1 METFLFYDLETTGLS
16 KPFDQILQFAG
27 IRTDKNLHEIERY
40 ELKVKLN
47 PDVIPSP
54 YALMTHHIDPHD
66 GDISEYDAIRQIHS
80 WMNQPGTL
88 SLGYNTLGF
97 DDEFLRFSFFRNLL
111 PPYTHQFANNC
122 GRMDLYPM
130 AIMYYLFK
138 NHLIQ
143 WPEVENKVSL
153 KLELINNANNLARGR
168 AHDAMVDVLATLQL
182 ARHFY
187 KESDMWNY
195 LAGHFNKAIDNQR
208 TEPLQ
213 KHMALLFEGFLGA
226 ENKYHCPV
234 RFIGQHRHYKNQT
247 LWLRLDMES
256 LPTTTLE
263 TLTETTRIMNKKP
276 GEPGFVLPMKERFL
290 QHLSPERLKL
300 AEYNDQWLAKNPD
313 MLFAITEYYTE
324 FKYPTYPH
332 TDIDASLYL
341 TGFKNSMEER
351 FCQSFHAANPAAK
364 ASMVEKSQNSLI
376 RKQAIRILGRHF
388 PEVLT
393 SKQKDEFNLYM
404 ASINPAH
411 EEDAMI
417 DFQNKKRLTP
427 RTALQQMDEI
437 RKNNPLSEE
446 QRGLLLKLELYL
458 KNAGLFSGR

>member
-16 KPFDQILQFAG
+16 KSFDQILQFAG
-27 IRTDKNLHEIERY
+27 IRTDKNLREIERY

-54 YALMTHHIDPHD
+54 YALITHYIGTD
-66 GDISEYDAIRQIHS
+66 GGEVSEYDAIQQIHS

-111 PPYTHQFANNC
+111 PPYTHQYANNC

-130 AIMYYLFK
+130 TIMFYLFK
-138 NHLIQ
+138 NHLIR
-143 WPEVENKVSL
+143 WPEIEDKISL
-153 KLELINNANNLARGR
+153 KLELLNNVNGLSKGR
-168 AHDAMVDVLATLQL
+168 AHDAMVDVEATLQL
-182 ARHFY
+182 AKHFY
-187 KESDMWNY
+187 KESEMWNY

-213 KHMALLFEGFLGA
+213 KNIALLFEGFLGT

-234 RFIGQHRHYKNQT
+234 RFIGQHRHYKNQS
-247 LWLRLDMES
+247 LWLRLDIES
-256 LPTTTLE
+256 LSKTTPE
-263 TLTETTRIMNKKP
+263 TITETTRIMNKKP

-290 QHLSPERLKL
+290 QHLTPERLTL
-300 AEYNDQWLAKNPD
+300 AEYNQTWLEKNLD
-313 MLFAITEYYTE
+313 VLHAITLHYTE
-324 FKYPTYPH
+324 YKHPVYPN
-332 TDIDASLYL
+332 TDADASLYL
-341 TGFKNSMEER
+341 TGFKNPMEER
-351 FCQSFHAANPAAK
+351 FCQSFHAANPKDK
-364 ASMVEKSQNSLI
+364 AHMIEKIQNSLI
-376 RKQAIRILGRHF
+376 RTQAIRILGRHF

-393 SKQKDEFNLYM
+393 SQQKEEFDLYM
-404 ASINPAH
+404 ATINPTR

-427 RTALQQMDEI
+427 LAALQQIVDI
-437 RKNNPLSEE
+437 QKNNPLSEE
-446 QRGLLLKLELYL
+446 QRGLLLKLEHYL
-458 KNAGLFSGR
+458 INLQK